1 MNNMQKQNE
10 LQNQHNVNQDVPY
23 IHETNDM
30 ISLRKYAT
38 SEMMG
43 MGRQLGQIN
52 MAFDLLKQI
61 LFRMYKST
69 SFDTLIS
76 RSVLINESDI
86 FSKHA
91 KDIVSDMRW
100 ANKTNLAIF
109 SILKGILKCT
119 SVDSNF
125 INRISVVSPKSYP
138 LSHPYHILPSTYKHL
153 DDSSPEKNLMLK
165 WIDIIKENTKNKSSI
180 SIKNMLYF
188 FDSFMPMLDIDVKEW
203 DDEKIRNVIEKNLNE
218 ECISQICGDSNKKKL
233 WFKIFCKYITRA
245 KMNDALFARAP
256 RKTIDSN
263 SIFSETRDMHRISV
277 NELEILYEEAKKNLR
292 DELMFLL
299 LLTTGMRIGGLVNI
313 RVEHVADVNDNGVDV
328 KTCGRTLEK
337 GNKWFTFVMND
348 RVRDLIREWIIK
360 GRHATSPYLFSSRS
374 GSMPYLS
381 RCTVRALFKKMCE
394 RAGLSGCHLHPHAIR
409 HTYAHMLLESGNSVD
424 IISKLMG
431 HSNSLTTESFYLKE
445 NAVEVASRANIPW
458 LGKPKPEKKIPDFL
472 ISKDNK
478 NEKKN
483 TELERKKRLKNLATI
498 SNFVIEGK

>member
-1 MNNMQKQNE
+1 MQKQNE
-10 LQNQHNVNQDVPY
+10 LQNQHNANQDVPY
-23 IHETNDM
+23 IHETDDM
-30 ISLRKYAT
+30 VSLRKYAT

-69 SFDTLIS
+69 SFNTLIS
-76 RSVLINESDI
+76 RSTLINESDI

-91 KDIVSDMRW
+91 KDIVSDMKW

-125 INRISVVSPKSYP
+125 VNRISVISSKSYP
-138 LSHPYHILPSTYKHL
+138 LSHPYHILPSAYKHL
-153 DDSSPEKNLMLK
+153 DDSSPEKILMLK
-165 WIDIIKENTKNKSSI
+165 WIDVIKENTKNKSSI

-188 FDSFMPMLDIDVKEW
+188 FDSLMYKLNIDVKEW
-203 DDEKIRNVIEKNLNE
+203 DDEKIRNTIEKILSE
-218 ECISQICGDSNKKKL
+218 ECISQICDDSNKKKL
-233 WFKIFCKYITRA
+233 WFKIFCKYIVRA
-245 KMNDALFARAP
+245 RMNDTLFARAP

-263 SIFSETRDMHRISV
+263 SIFSETKDMHRISV
-277 NELEILYEEAKKNLR
+277 RELETLYDEAKKNLR
-292 DELMFLL
+292 DELIFLL

-313 RVEHVADVNDNGVDV
+313 RVEHVADVSDKGVDV

-348 RVRDLIREWIIK
+348 RVRELVREWIIR
-360 GRHATSPYLFSSRS
+360 GRYATSPYLFSSRS

-381 RCTVRALFKKMCE
+381 RCTVRALFKKICE
-394 RAGLSGCHLHPHAIR
+394 RAGLSGSHLHPHAIR
-409 HTYAHMLLESGNSVD
+409 HTYAHMLLESGNSID

-431 HSNSLTTESFYLKE
+431 HSNSFTTESFYLKE

-458 LGKPKPEKKIPDFL
+458 IGKSKPEKKIPDFL
-472 ISKDNK
+472 INHENN
-478 NEKKN
+478 NEKKIM
-483 TELERKKRLKNLATI
+483 ERERKRRLKNLASI
-498 SNFVIEGK
+498 SSFTIEGE